1 MHLTGTVGKNGVLTS
16 PNYPQAYPRNH
27 MSTQPIEVAEGKT
40 IRFSWTH
47 FDTER
52 GYDYVRILDSNYD
65 NLTPDLFGQDFLSGS
80 MERDGIPTIG
90 ANYSTDSNSLQVEFR
105 TDSSGQGMG
114 WKLKWTE
121 Q

>member
-1 MHLTGTVGKNGVLTS
+1 MPKSGFLTS
-16 PNYPQAYPRNH
+16 PNYPERYPNSH
-27 MSTQPIEVAEGKT
+27 DSTQTIEVAEGKT
-40 IRFSWTH
+40 IRFSFTY

-52 GYDYVRILDSNYD
+52 EYDYVRILDSNEN
-65 NLTPDLFGQDFLSGS
+65 NLTPELFGLLFLTGP
-80 MERDGIPTIG
+80 DGTPASSTAPSPIG
-90 ANYSTDSNSLQVEFR
+90 KDYSTDSNSLQVEFI